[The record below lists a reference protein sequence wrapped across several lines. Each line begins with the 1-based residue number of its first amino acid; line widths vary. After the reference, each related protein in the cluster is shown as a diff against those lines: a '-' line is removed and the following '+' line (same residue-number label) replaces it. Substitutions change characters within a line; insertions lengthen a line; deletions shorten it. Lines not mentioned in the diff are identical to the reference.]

1 MCRVGKFMKRWKMQ
15 QDDSCLRCGAP
26 EDAAHIWTCHGER
39 AGDTWGKAL
48 IDLEGWFNQTHTD
61 PE

>member
-1 MCRVGKFMKRWKMQ
+1 MKRWKMQ